1 MGRPL
6 QNKQAD
12 YYQRANAD
20 RLGLPLQSR
29 SDGRWQKDMKQIF
42 WDRAEDARKL
52 GSVAIACFAIVIWIG
67 AKACFAFFERRFSTR
82 CRNGC
87 FRGTSAVNPDEPGSN
102 TQPLPDRTMSRQHAD
117 FAEFLKVRKH
127 IRVVLGMKIG
137 NGKGKS

>member
-42 WDRAEDARKL
+42 WDRVEDARKL

-67 AKACFAFFERRFSTR
+67 AKASFAFFEEAIFYSLQEWLLSRNQRGQPRRARFKYRAVARPDDVATTR
-82 CRNGC
+82 
-87 FRGTSAVNPDEPGSN
+87 
-102 TQPLPDRTMSRQHAD
+102 
-117 FAEFLKVRKH
+117 
-127 IRVVLGMKIG
+127 
-137 NGKGKS
+137 